1 MTDSEKVRIPID
13 EIAIGVP
20 CQFDVHDDLGS
31 LFLMA
36 GHAITESLKNSLI
49 RNGSSF
55 LEVHPSDAKS
65 LWIYVGK
72 DSLAANRGDADADD
86 GYDRKG
92 GVKACSREPEV
103 YCPKRAKE
111 FQAKLSGCIDQ
122 LSDLGKRINHLNRND
137 IESACSIPAALL
149 SMLLDD
155 GDQAVSTLELGGDYR
170 SAGGAGVESQFD
182 PLARRCSQMSMLAMN
197 TGIGMGLDEQK
208 LALLG
213 QAGLLHDFG
222 LFQMAPRLR
231 DPSQTLTGP
240 EQQTYRRHPHKTQDL
255 LNRFMA
261 ASDSTRIIVGQVH
274 EAPDGS
280 GYPSGLSANAI
291 HPLAK
296 VLSVVDG
303 YLSLVEPGPNR
314 LPLHPHDAMAVLLY
328 EGSRGRF
335 DAKSLKAFL
344 MQITLFP
351 IGSTVQLNDATRA
364 IVVRRDGNYYA
375 SPWVLIDDGDQLTS
389 TRTSGK
395 SIVSPIRNPT
405 LCHASFPKDQLA
417 ATTMSQLVAVV

>member
-111 FQAKLSGCIDQ
+111 FQAKISGCIDQ

>member
-36 GHAITESLKNSLI
+36 GHAITENLKNSLI
-49 RNGSSF
+49 GNGSSY

-65 LWIYVGK
+65 LWIHVGK
-72 DSLAANRGDADADD
+72 DPLAATRGDADD

-92 GVKACSREPEV
+92 GVKVRNRDSEV

-111 FQAKLSGCIDQ
+111 FQAKLSGSIEQ
-122 LSDLGKRINHLNRND
+122 LSDLGKRIDHLNRND
-137 IESACSIPAALL
+137 IESACGIPPTLL

-155 GDQAVSTLELGGDYR
+155 GDQAVSTLELGGDHPL
-170 SAGGAGVESQFD
+170 AGGAGIDNQSD
-182 PLARRCSQMSMLAMN
+182 PLARRCAQMSMLAMN
-197 TGIGMGLDEQK
+197 TGIEMGLDEQK
-208 LALLG
+208 LILLG

-222 LFQMAPRLR
+222 LFQMEPRLR
-231 DPSQTLTGP
+231 DPTETLADP

-261 ASDSTRIIVGQVH
+261 ASDATRIIVGQVH
-274 EAPDGS
+274 EVPDGS
-280 GYPSGLSANAI
+280 GYPNGLSANAI

-314 LPLHPHDAMAVLLY
+314 LPLHPHDALAVLLY

-364 IVVRRDGNYYA
+364 TVVRRDGKHYA
-375 SPWVLIDDGDQLTS
+375 SPWVRIDDGDQLTS
-389 TRTSGK
+389 TRTSGR
-395 SIVSPIRNPT
+395 SIVSPIRNPA
-405 LCHASFPKDQLA
+405 LCHASFSKDQLGI
-417 ATTMSQLVAVV
+417 TTMSQLVAVV